1 MLLFV
6 LHTGAEGT
14 GAPGA
19 KADVVIV
26 GSACGACAVTSA
38 GAGAWFLVLLVP
50 QLLLVLVLL
59 PVRRALKEELLSVV
73 VVGCEM
79 SRHC

>member
-14 GAPGA
+14 GVPGA
-19 KADVVIV
+19 KAVVIV
-26 GSACGACAVTSA
+26 GSACGACAVTGA
-38 GAGAWFLVLLVP
+38 GAGAWLLVLLVP

-59 PVRRALKEELLSVV
+59 PVRRAL
-73 VVGCEM
+73 
-79 SRHC
+79 